1 MGTDADE
8 HRYFEGMA
16 VVHVLGGLDESDGRV
31 FRSHLLECSH
41 CRAKVGELR
50 ALAHDLA
57 DVERDERRMRAAKA
71 IETKRRELADEDDEE
86 AEPPP
91 APPGFR
97 YYPRLMILIGV
108 VLLMGL
114 AVWNFTLRGSLS
126 SQQEYVDNLGDAA
139 EVSRLGT
146 DIEPDLHMAD
156 VEASIQRRDDQLV
169 LLVTELPDDAVHGVY
184 QLDAD
189 GGVVDAYPIRSTQGR
204 IYLLVSLHRDA
215 RELVVTQP
223 KASRGLSEQP
233 TGPRVLEARV
243 PAQRE

>member
-41 CRAKVGELR
+41 CRARVGELR

-57 DVERDERRMRAAKA
+57 DVERDERRVRAAKA
-71 IETKRRELADEDDEE
+71 IETKRRERADEEDDQDEL
-86 AEPPP
+86 PPV
-91 APPGFR
+91 PPGFR
-97 YYPRLMILIGV
+97 YYPRLILLIAV

-114 AVWNFTLRGSLS
+114 AAWNFTLRSTIADL
-126 SQQEYVDNLGDAA
+126 QDYVGDLGVAA
-139 EVSRLGT
+139 EVTELGT
-146 DIEPDLHMAD
+146 EIEPHQLMAD
-156 VEASIQRRDDQLV
+156 VEASITRRDDQLV
-169 LLVTELPDDAVHGVY
+169 LFVTGLPDEAVHGVY

-189 GGVVDAYPIRSTQGR
+189 DGVVGAYPILAAEGR
-204 IYLLVSLHRDA
+204 IHHLVRLHDDA

-223 KASRGLSEQP
+223 SRDLTDHP

-243 PAQRE
+243 PPLRE